1 MSMKA
6 ALDVS
11 VRVTAVAAE
20 AVEVSMAGSVRVTAV
35 AAKAVEDSA
44 EVTVS
49 GTVVSSARVTEVVA
63 EVKNLFN
70 HFFCFNETSEI

>member
-35 AAKAVEDSA
+35 AAKAVDSA

>member
-1 MSMKA
+1 
-6 ALDVS
+6 
-11 VRVTAVAAE
+11 
-20 AVEVSMAGSVRVTAV
+20 MAGSVRVTAV